1 MSALSAGQVVGFLL
15 LDLTLIIVMARLVGS
30 LFVRLGQPRVVGEI
44 VAGILLGPT
53 LLGAA
58 LWGGW
63 SAPDWMHCAEALV
76 AAPEGTVESPTWCL
90 FPAQSRVIIG
100 GIGQVALL
108 LFMLLTG
115 LEVDADVLR
124 GRLKGIGLVGVG
136 VVAIPLGLGLLIG
149 PMMATDVFKPA
160 DASNLG
166 FSLFVGA
173 TLAVTAFPVM
183 VRILQEKGL
192 TLSPMGATG
201 IASAAVCTVVMFLA
215 AAAAASVAKG
225 EATGGLILK
234 LALSI
239 AYLAVMVVVVRP
251 VLARPRTRTPP
262 AAGST
267 PGSSPLCSS

>member
-15 LDLTLIIVMARLVGS
+15 LDLTLIIVMARLVSGGCSCGS
-30 LFVRLGQPRVVGEI
+30 ASPRVVGEI

-76 AAPEGTVESPTWCL
+76 AAPEGTVKTPTWCL
-90 FPAQSRVIIG
+90 FPSQSRVIIG

-136 VVAIPLGLGLLIG
+136 VVAIPLGLGLL
-149 PMMATDVFKPA
+149 
-160 DASNLG
+160 
-166 FSLFVGA
+166 
-173 TLAVTAFPVM
+173 
-183 VRILQEKGL
+183 
-192 TLSPMGATG
+192 
-201 IASAAVCTVVMFLA
+201 
-215 AAAAASVAKG
+215 
-225 EATGGLILK
+225 
-234 LALSI
+234 
-239 AYLAVMVVVVRP
+239 
-251 VLARPRTRTPP
+251 
-262 AAGST
+262 
-267 PGSSPLCSS
+267 